1 MAQLT
6 PALPAA
12 PAVPRALPRQWLTL
26 ATVLGGAFMA
36 FFDVFVV
43 NVAIPT
49 VQRDLHASFAQ
60 VQLVIAGYALT
71 YALMLITGGRLG
83 DVYGR
88 KRLFLVGIAAF
99 TLTSALCGLAPTPAL
114 LIAARVAQGLAAA
127 CMTPQVLAII
137 QVTFAPQERSRALG
151 IYGAVFGFAATAGQ
165 VVGGLIVRA
174 NLFGL
179 SWRPV
184 FLVNV
189 PIGIAT
195 FAVATVL
202 LTESRSATA
211 PQLDLGGVCLL
222 TVGLFLLVY
231 PLVAGR
237 EAGWPAWAWLGLLA
251 SAPVLVAFVAF
262 ERRVT
267 ARGGSPLVALRLFR
281 QRAFVAG
288 MVIYLLVNGAGNGF
302 VFAFALHLQLGLH
315 ASPFKAGLI
324 LGSGAVGYFVAA
336 TLSVR
341 LAPRFGARLV
351 IWGYVLMIAMW
362 SGVTAIIALHRESLP
377 GLFFAL
383 IQFGVGLGLGLA
395 SPPLMAA
402 VPAGVDRN
410 DAGSA
415 SGVLVTAQQI
425 GGAIGVA
432 IIGVTLFGV
441 LAGHA
446 ARVSADLAPALDRQ
460 LAIAG
465 LQADAVAPTVA
476 DFRACADERARSHD
490 PAILP
495 ARCRRPTLQAA
506 EPPVAAAV
514 ATYLQRAN
522 ARDYAN
528 ATVISDLATLG
539 FLLVALGTA
548 ATLPGARRATRGQ
561 DGTVHEERTR
571 ADGVA
576 VRGAGEV
583 A

>member
-6 PALPAA
+6 PAIPGASAA
-12 PAVPRALPRQWLTL
+12 PRALARPWLTL

-60 VQLVIAGYALT
+60 VQFVIAGYALT
-71 YALMLITGGRLG
+71 YAVMLITGGRLG

-88 KRLFLVGIAAF
+88 KRLFLLGIAAF
-99 TLTSALCGLAPTPAL
+99 TLTSALCGLAPTPDI
-114 LIAARVAQGLAAA
+114 LIAARVAQALAAA
-127 CMTPQVLAII
+127 CMTPQVLSII

-151 IYGAVFGFAATAGQ
+151 IFGAVFGFAATAGQ

-211 PQLDLGGVCLL
+211 PRLDLGGVCLL
-222 TVGLFLLVY
+222 TAGLFLLVY
-231 PLVAGR
+231 PLIAGR
-237 EAGWPAWAWLGLLA
+237 EAGWPAWAWACLLA
-251 SAPVLVAFVAF
+251 CVPVLAAFVAF
-262 ERRVT
+262 ERRQT
-267 ARGGSPLVALRLFR
+267 AREGSPLVALRLFR

-302 VFAFALHLQLGLH
+302 IFAFALHLQLGLH
-315 ASPFKAGLI
+315 ASPLTAGVI
-324 LGSGAVGYFVAA
+324 LGSGAVK
-336 TLSVR
+336 
-341 LAPRFGARLV
+341 LAPRFGVRLV
-351 IWGYVLMIAMW
+351 ICGYALMIAMW
-362 SGVTAIIALHRESLP
+362 GGVTAIIALHRESLP

-402 VPAGVDRN
+402 VLAGVDRD

-415 SGVLVTAQQI
+415 SGLLATFQQI
-425 GGAIGVA
+425 GGALGVA
-432 IIGVTLFGV
+432 IVGVILFGV

-446 ARVSADLAPALDRQ
+446 ARVSAALAPALDRQ
-460 LAIAG
+460 LTAVG
-465 LQADAVAPTVA
+465 LRADAVAMTVA
-476 DFRACADERARSHD
+476 DFQACADDRARSHD

-495 ARCRRPTLQAA
+495 ASCRRPTVQGTDPTIAA
-506 EPPVAAAV
+506 TV

-528 ATVISDLATLG
+528 ATVISDLTTLG
-539 FLLVALGTA
+539 FLVVALMTA
-548 ATLPGARRATRGQ
+548 VTLPGLRSTRRGMSGVARA
-561 DGTVHEERTR
+561 ERTR
-571 ADGVA
+571 SDGVV
-576 VRGAGEV
+576 VRDAEEAAGT
-583 A
+583 APR